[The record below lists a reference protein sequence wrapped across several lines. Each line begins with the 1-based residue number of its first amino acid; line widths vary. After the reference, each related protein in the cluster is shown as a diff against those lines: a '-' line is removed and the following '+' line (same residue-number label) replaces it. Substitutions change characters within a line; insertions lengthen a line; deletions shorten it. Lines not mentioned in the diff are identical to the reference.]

1 MRRITLSGFSLA
13 VVRVL
18 VLLLSFFL
26 LLGFATFSLLVA
38 AFIFRG
44 DVLKR
49 YYSLMR
55 AERDLRELESKYLRL
70 EMALRRIDS
79 ALVSGLPGDTLPAGE
94 NTGTL
99 VPLPIF
105 VQDCDTPCAYP
116 VSAPIVRGM
125 HGDYHTGVDLAVPE
139 GTPVFAT
146 ASGRVVAVGRDQRL
160 GRYVRI
166 RHAKGY
172 ETVYAHL
179 DSATVRVGDS
189 VRTAD
194 MVGFAGSTGTTTG
207 PHVHYEVYKNGEP
220 VDPAELVR

>member
-1 MRRITLSGFSLA
+1 MKRVTLSGFSLF
-13 VVRVL
+13 VFRVL
-18 VLLLSFFL
+18 LFL
-26 LLGFATFSLLVA
+26 GGIFSLLGLITFSLIVG
-38 AFIFRG
+38 AFLFRG
-44 DVLKR
+44 SVLKR

-55 AERDLRELESKYLRL
+55 AEKDLRELERKYVRL

-125 HGDYHTGVDLAVPE
+125 HGDYHTGVDMAVPE

-146 ASGRVVAVGRDQRL
+146 ASGRVVGVGRDPRL

-172 ETVYAHL
+172 ESLYAHL
-179 DSATVRVGDS
+179 DSAVVKVGDS
-189 VRTAD
+189 VRTGD

-207 PHVHYEVYKNGEP
+207 PHVHYEVYKDGKP
-220 VDPAELVR
+220 VDPATLVE

>member
-1 MRRITLSGFSLA
+1 MFVARAAAFLFGFFSL
-13 VVRVL
+13 
-18 VLLLSFFL
+18 
-26 LLGFATFSLLVA
+26 LGLITFSLLIA
-38 AFIFRG
+38 ALLFRG
-44 DVLKR
+44 NVLRR
-49 YYSLMR
+49 YYTLMR
-55 AERDLRELESKYLRL
+55 AEKDLRELERKYARL
-70 EMALRRIDS
+70 ERSLRRIDS

-146 ASGRVVAVGRDQRL
+146 ASGRVMEVGKDERL
-160 GRYVRI
+160 GIYVKI
-166 RHAKGY
+166 KHAGGY

-194 MVGFAGSTGTTTG
+194 MVGFAGSTGMTTG
-207 PHVHYEVYKNGEP
+207 PHVHYEVYKNGKP
-220 VDPAELVR
+220 VDPAKLAK